1 MRAAKSLAA
10 STCRSGSR
18 PVRVRGSRSFAR
30 VMRLD
35 PETQA
40 SFVVDAHDGTS
51 VVVMP

>member
-1 MRAAKSLAA
+1 
-10 STCRSGSR
+10 
-18 PVRVRGSRSFAR
+18 
-30 VMRLD
+30 MRLD